1 MSGPQAS
8 EASAGRAGLV
18 SCSTMQTPN
27 KAPNLEFDTTR
38 TRITK
43 MQRAVMKGANLH
55 TEHALSILG
64 KCRPIMATLT
74 YRNDR
79 EPTAADVRDCITRA
93 RVWLDRKYRHL
104 SKECRPKLRY
114 VWTAELTKK
123 GKLHYHI
130 LFFLPGGLRLP
141 MFDRAGFWKH
151 GMSRL
156 EWARNGIAYIAKYA
170 SKGGGDSRQKFPK
183 GFRLHGSGGF
193 SGEQRIARR
202 YHLAPAWV
210 RNCFT
215 FDEIP
220 KRMKGGWISMVTGE
234 IVESPYQLISASAGR
249 VRLRVAQWYS
259 DRFPSTSQELHP
271 CLN

>member
-1 MSGPQAS
+1 MSAPQAS
-8 EASAGRAGLV
+8 EASAGGAGLV
-18 SCSTMQTPN
+18 SCSTSHASN
-27 KAPNLEFDTTR
+27 NSLEFDPSR

-55 TEHALSILG
+55 TEHAMSLFG

-74 YRNDR
+74 YASDR
-79 EPTAADVRDCITRA
+79 QPTAKDVATCVNRTRD
-93 RVWLDRKYRHL
+93 WLDRKYSHL
-104 SKECRPKLRY
+104 AKANRPKLRY

-193 SGEQRIARR
+193 SGEQRIERR

-215 FDEIP
+215 ADEIP
-220 KRMKGGWISMVTGE
+220 KRTQGGWVSMVTGH
-234 IVESPYQLISASAGR
+234 IVDTPYPLISARAGR
-249 VRLRVAQWYS
+249 VRLRVQQWYADLLAS
-259 DRFPSTSQELHP
+259 LNSELQP